1 MLNGEIAG
9 VLERIADM
17 MEIDGADGFRINA
30 YRRAA
35 RSIKDCV
42 EDVTAL
48 AEEKRLTELP
58 GVGKGT
64 AERIVSYIQT
74 GHIDVLDQLMKK
86 LPEGLPHLLEIPG
99 MGPKKVAQVH
109 RELGVGCIDDLKRVI
124 VSGELEK
131 LEGLGAASVQK
142 IKDGISFLET
152 SGDRTPLGIALPLA
166 EHFAEQ
172 IEELEGVKKV
182 SLAGSLRR
190 GRETIG
196 DIDILCTAKNG
207 KEVVTA
213 FTQFDDVRRVLAS
226 GSTKGSVTVE
236 IEPGREVQIDLRVV
250 EAEAFGAAQQ
260 YFTGS
265 KEHNVRLRE
274 MAVKKKWRLNEY
286 GLYDGDTRIAGK
298 TEAGIYRKLGLPTIP
313 PELRED
319 RGEFDL
325 AGGKRPDL
333 LRLDDIRSDLHMHT
347 VASDGKNTIEEMARA
362 AKTRG
367 YEYIAI
373 CDHSKSS
380 TIANGLSIERMK
392 QHIEDI
398 REANKKVPGITIL
411 AGTECD
417 ILPNGSLDYPDDIL
431 GECDWVV
438 ASIHS
443 AMGPGGKSNSKLS
456 PTERTIAAM
465 ENPYVCVIGH
475 PTGRLINKRAP
486 MVIDMGQVV
495 AAAARTNTML
505 EINANWMRLD
515 LKDIH
520 ARQALDAGITL
531 SINTD
536 AHRTQGLDQLRYGV
550 VTARRARA
558 TKRDIANCLTLAS
571 LRKRIAA
578 KRERRRDVGT

>member
-1 MLNGEIAG
+1 MLNSEIAG

-35 RSIKDCV
+35 RSVKDCV
-42 EDVTAL
+42 EDVTTL
-48 AEEKRLTELP
+48 AQEKRLTELP

-64 AERIVSYIQT
+64 AERIASYIRT
-74 GHIDVLDQLMKK
+74 GHIDVLDQLTEK

-109 RELGVGCIDDLKRVI
+109 RVLGVGNLDDLKRVI

-131 LEGLGAASVQK
+131 LEGLGPTSVAK
-142 IKDGISFLET
+142 IKEGISFLET
-152 SGDRTPLGIALPLA
+152 SGDRTPLGVALPIGEQFADRVRKLA
-166 EHFAEQ
+166 
-172 IEELEGVKKV
+172 GVRNV
-182 SLAGSLRR
+182 ELAGSLRR
-190 GRETIG
+190 GQETIG
-196 DIDILCTAKNG
+196 DIDILCDATDG
-207 KEVVTA
+207 KAVVKA
-213 FTQFDDVRRVLAS
+213 FSGFEDVRRVLAS

-250 EAEAFGAAQQ
+250 ETEAFGAALQ

-286 GLYDGDTRIAGK
+286 GLYDGDERIAGK
-298 TEAGIYRKLGLPTIP
+298 TEAGIYRKLGLITIP

-325 AGGKRPDL
+325 KKTKL
-333 LRLDDIRSDLHMHT
+333 TELVRLDDIRSDLHMHT
-347 VASDGKNTIEEMARA
+347 IASDGKNTIEEMARA

-367 YEYIAI
+367 YEYLAI

-380 TIANGLSIERMK
+380 TIANGLSIERMR
-392 QHIEDI
+392 QHIADI
-398 REANKKVPGITIL
+398 RAVDKKVPGITIL
-411 AGTECD
+411 VGTECD
-417 ILPNGSLDYPDDIL
+417 IMPDGSLDYPDDIL

-443 AMGPGGKSNSKLS
+443 AMGPGGKSKSKLS
-456 PTERTIAAM
+456 PTERTIVAM
-465 ENPYVCVIGH
+465 ENRYVCVIGH
-475 PTGRLINKRAP
+475 PTGRLLNKRAP

-495 AAAARTNTML
+495 EAAARTKTML

-520 ARQALDAGITL
+520 ARQALDAGVTL

-536 AHRTQGLDQLRYGV
+536 AHRTQGLDQLRLGV
-550 VTARRARA
+550 VTARRAGA

-571 LRKRIAA
+571 LRKRVAV
-578 KRERRRDVGT
+578 KRNA